1 MACCDFPAVAEGC
14 DGAFTVDSSRITFG
28 RGCLAELG
36 ERAAALGMR
45 RVALFSD
52 PTVAELAVF
61 ATAHDSL
68 VAAGMDVVTYTDVH
82 VEPTD
87 ASFAEA
93 ARFAQEV
100 NPDGYVSLGGGS
112 VIDTCKAANLYATY
126 PADFLTYVNAPIGEG
141 KPVPGPLKP
150 HIACPTTAGT
160 GSEVTGIAIFD
171 LLSLTVKTGIASNAL
186 RPTEALVDPDSTASL
201 PSGVVAAAGL
211 DVLSHA
217 LESYTARP
225 YVHRP
230 APPRPTLRPM
240 SQGAN
245 PWSDLGCS
253 EALRVLGRNLEPAVR
268 DASDSEAREQMMW
281 AATLAGIAFG
291 NAGVHAPHGMA
302 YAVAGLVRDFH
313 PPGYPADEPLVPH
326 GMSVIVNAP
335 AVFRFTAPAEPAAT
349 HRGGPAAR
357 RRHARRRS
365 RRRGRSAR
373 DGNHPHHACGG
384 HAQRAERGGL
394 HRPRHRGPHRRGLSA
409 AASSAERPARDE
421 QAGAGR
427 FVRPRHALLVA
438 GYALTSS
445 GWNLVAIR
453 RMPSRQSTV
462 AAPTSSRIRACVGG
476 ITAQRLLALLEHRL
490 LADQ

>member
-1 MACCDFPAVAEGC
+1 MACCEFPAVAEGC
-14 DGAFTVDSSRITFG
+14 DAAFTVDSSRITFG

-36 ERAAALGMR
+36 ERASALGLR

-52 PTVAELAVF
+52 ASVAGLAIF
-61 ATAHDSL
+61 TTAHDSL
-68 VAAGMDVVTYTDVH
+68 VAAGVDVVTYSDVH

-126 PADFLTYVNAPIGEG
+126 PAEFLTYVNAPIGEG

-171 LLSLTVKTGIASNAL
+171 LLSLTVKTGIASHAL

-230 APPRPTLRPM
+230 APPRPSLRPM

-253 EALRVLGRNLEPAVR
+253 EALRVLGRNLEPAVH

-313 PPGYPADEPLVPH
+313 PAGYPPDEPLVPH

-335 AVFRFTAPAEPAAT
+335 AVFRFTAQASPQRHTE
-349 HRGGPAAR
+349 AAR
-357 RRHARRRS
+357 LLGADT
-365 RRRGRSAR
+365 R
-373 DGNHPHHACGG
+373 DAGPDDAGEVL
-384 HAQRAERGGL
+384 ATEIIRIMRAVGM
-394 HRPRHRGPHRRGLSA
+394 PNGLS
-409 AASSAERPARDE
+409 
-421 QAGAGR
+421 G
-427 FVRPRHALLVA
+427 V
-438 GYALTSS
+438 GYTDHDIAALTE
-445 GWNLVAIR
+445 GAY
-453 RMPSRQSTV
+453 PQ
-462 AAPTSSRIRACVGG
+462 
-476 ITAQRLLALLEHRL
+476 QRLLQNAPREMSKPV
-490 LADQ
+490 LADLFGHAMRYW